1 MSLKIGKIL
10 LLVTDA
16 LLMLYWVAVAINMIP
31 KESAFRDYT
40 NPIMQAWNW
49 SFFPLDL
56 AASIFGFA
64 GVYLVRIRHR
74 IGWLI
79 LTIGLTLT
87 FCAGFMAI
95 SFWAYYGDFNVSWWI
110 SNALLMVVPAIV
122 FAILVFDR
130 AASEEIASEL
140 RGRNVDSGIKENA

>member
-1 MSLKIGKIL
+1 MRLKVGKVL

-16 LLMLYWVAVAINMIP
+16 LLILYWVAVAVNAIP

-40 NPIMQAWNW
+40 NPIVQAWNW

-74 IGWLI
+74 LGWLV

-95 SFWAYYGDFNVSWWI
+95 SFWAYYGDFNFTWWA
-110 SNALLMVVPAIV
+110 SNALLMIVPAIV

-130 AASEEIASEL
+130 SAGAEFTHEQHRVEPEL
-140 RGRNVDSGIKENA
+140 KENA